1 MEDIWKDR
9 GHYVAKKNQLIR
21 QVRFDLSSQEQKIVL
36 FLISKIKPTDSE
48 LEPITLQY
56 KEFLQ
61 LCGLD
66 TTQGKNKKNI
76 RDTLKK
82 LADKSCWIKLP
93 DGTETL
99 FRWIEDPI
107 ITPRQ
112 RSVTLRLKAILKPY
126 LLELHEYYTQYQL
139 MYILPLRSKFA
150 IRLYELLKSCQSMR
164 AATFTVDKLR
174 ELLNLSPDTFKTY
187 ADFRRY
193 VIELA
198 IREINQYTDIEVEFT
213 PIKRGKK
220 VESIEFQIKA
230 KEDLAPTYQTLR
242 ETLDGERPRESDR
255 RESDRETSGGV
266 LSLSQEQNT
275 IRKQNCDKIEKQ

>member
-275 IRKQNCDKIEKQ
+275 IRKQNCDKIEK